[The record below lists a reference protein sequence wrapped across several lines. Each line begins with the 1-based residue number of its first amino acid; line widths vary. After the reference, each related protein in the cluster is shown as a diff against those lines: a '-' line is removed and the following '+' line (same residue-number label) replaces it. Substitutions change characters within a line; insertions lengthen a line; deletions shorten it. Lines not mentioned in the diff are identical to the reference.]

1 MDLND
6 LLAPKGDA
14 VNFYGKDKAS
24 GKDKFAVGEAIQG
37 TISGEIRVLPD
48 TDWKTK
54 EQKVSKGGK
63 PQWKLAI
70 PVVTAEG
77 DKILYAER
85 AVYWGAITALKDAGA
100 SSFKEVTGWVIGIKR
115 EEDSE
120 SDGFARKEF
129 KVVVKA
135 VEQD

>member
-6 LLAPKGDA
+6 LLTPKGDA

-37 TISGEIRVLPD
+37 TISAPIKVIPD

-54 EQKVSKGGK
+54 EQKVSKYGK

-85 AVYWGAITALKDAGA
+85 AVYWAVIQALKAAGV
-100 SSFKEVTGWVIGIKR
+100 SSFAETPGLAIGIKR
-115 EEDSE
+115 DPDTST
-120 SDGFARKEF
+120 DGGFDRKEF
-129 KVVVKA
+129 SAVVKKT
-135 VEQD
+135 D